1 MKRKGSLNETE
12 EIDLQIYVDLRNVA
26 PSAD

>member
-1 MKRKGSLNETE
+1 MERKGSVNETE
-12 EIDLQIYVDLRNVA
+12 EIDLRINDDLRNVA